1 MKRLLFLFMFP
12 LLCFGQTQNID
23 VTVKE
28 DKGLQYNL
36 NRAESARKSDEAQA
50 RNKNEGIKAKAA
62 ELTAKAAAAAA
73 MSESNVE
80 IKIPISVD
88 LSNYTHIAII
98 TANTGPS
105 AAFVSY
111 NDIAK
116 TLGDGPFTVLNPFV
130 VDRKKFRN
138 DKRFLRET
146 KNPNWLYLYYNKST
160 QGLDAIRRVIIKD
173 SQNKTLYNVI
183 ATNTDFYQIIE
194 PILFF

>member
-1 MKRLLFLFMFP
+1 MLSNIILN
-12 LLCFGQTQNID
+12 GQTQKVE

-73 MSESNVE
+73 MSEANVE

-98 TANTGPS
+98 TANTGPY
-105 AAFVSY
+105 VSFIEY

-116 TLGDGPFTVLNPFV
+116 TLRDGPFTVLNPFV